1 MLNSKRLLLILVFL
15 VILCAFCNVSVLA
28 DGAVFT
34 CADLKKTWSEEK
46 KACVSCESVG
56 KRWNDNLMM
65 CVGDDIKLTC
75 EDDDKV
81 WDEDKQA
88 CMPCEFYG
96 LTFDHE
102 KYMCTSF
109 DQVEYEETN
118 EIADNVETNT
128 MIDNEIDNEVINE
141 ENTEISDSV
150 QEDTVKNII
159 YINDDVYEINSESD
173 SILGKKLIVNKDS
186 KSYIVYLN
194 KHIMIDMDGMLIF
207 MGMML
212 LVLVLFV
219 GYLLIINQHKNEF
232 YRYRE

>member
-34 CADLKKTWSEEK
+34 CADLKQTWSEEK

-65 CVGDDIKLTC
+65 CVGDDVKLTC

-96 LTFDHE
+96 LTFDDE
-102 KYMCTSF
+102 KYTCVSTDWVSE
-109 DQVEYEETN
+109 D
-118 EIADNVETNT
+118 
-128 MIDNEIDNEVINE
+128 
-141 ENTEISDSV
+141 ENNAISDEEISDEMITEEVIETADVTLEESDAVVDKSV
-150 QEDTVKNII
+150 ENII
-159 YINDDVYEINSESD
+159 YVNDDVYNILSESD
-173 SILGKKLIVNKDS
+173 SIFGKKMVVSKDS

-194 KHIMIDMDGMLIF
+194 KHIMIDMDGILIF
-207 MGMML
+207 MGLML
-212 LVLVLFV
+212 LIMVMFV
-219 GYLLIINQHKNEF
+219 GYLLIVNQHKGEY

>member
-1 MLNSKRLLLILVFL
+1 MNSKRLLLIMVFL
-15 VILCAFCNVSVLA
+15 MILCAFCNVRVLA

-34 CADLKKTWSEEK
+34 CADLKQTWSEEK

-96 LTFDHE
+96 LTFDDE
-102 KYMCTSF
+102 KYTCVSTDWVSE
-109 DQVEYEETN
+109 D
-118 EIADNVETNT
+118 
-128 MIDNEIDNEVINE
+128 
-141 ENTEISDSV
+141 ENNAISDEEISDEMITEEVIETADVALEESDAV
-150 QEDTVKNII
+150 VYKNVGNII
-159 YINDDVYEINSESD
+159 YVNDDVYNILSESD
-173 SILGKKLIVNKDS
+173 SIFGKKMVVSKDS
-186 KSYIVYLN
+186 KSYIIYLN
-194 KHIMIDMDGMLIF
+194 KHIMIDMDGILIF
-207 MGMML
+207 MGLML
-212 LVLVLFV
+212 LIMVMFV
-219 GYLLIINQHKNEF
+219 GYLLIVNQHKGEY

>member
-34 CADLKKTWSEEK
+34 CADLKQTWSEEK

-65 CVGDDIKLTC
+65 CVGDDVKLTC

-96 LTFDHE
+96 LTFDDE
-102 KYMCTSF
+102 KYTCVSTDWVSE
-109 DQVEYEETN
+109 DEN
-118 EIADNVETNT
+118 NV
-128 MIDNEIDNEVINE
+128 
-141 ENTEISDSV
+141 ISDDKIS
-150 QEDTVKNII
+150 
-159 YINDDVYEINSESD
+159 DD
-173 SILGKKLIVNKDS
+173 
-186 KSYIVYLN
+186 
-194 KHIMIDMDGMLIF
+194 MIT
-207 MGMML
+207 
-212 LVLVLFV
+212 
-219 GYLLIINQHKNEF
+219 E
-232 YRYRE
+232 

>member
-34 CADLKKTWSEEK
+34 CADLKQTWSEEK

-65 CVGDDIKLTC
+65 CVGDDVKLTC

-96 LTFDHE
+96 LTFDDE
-102 KYMCTSF
+102 KYTFVST
-109 DQVEYEETN
+109 DWVSE
-118 EIADNVETNT
+118 D
-128 MIDNEIDNEVINE
+128 
-141 ENTEISDSV
+141 ENNAISDEEISDEMITEEVIETADVALEESDAV
-150 QEDTVKNII
+150 VDKNVGNII
-159 YINDDVYEINSESD
+159 YVNDDVYNILSESN
-173 SILGKKLIVNKDS
+173 SIFGKKMVVSKDS
-186 KSYIVYLN
+186 KSYIIYLN
-194 KHIMIDMDGMLIF
+194 KHIMIDMDGILIF
-207 MGMML
+207 MGLML
-212 LVLVLFV
+212 LIMVMFV
-219 GYLLIINQHKNEF
+219 GYLLIVNQHKGEY

>member
-34 CADLKKTWSEEK
+34 CADLKQTWSEEK

-65 CVGDDIKLTC
+65 CVGDDVKLTC

-81 WDEDKQA
+81 WNEDKQA

-96 LTFDHE
+96 LTFDDE
-102 KYMCTSF
+102 KYTCVSTDWVSE
-109 DQVEYEETN
+109 D
-118 EIADNVETNT
+118 
-128 MIDNEIDNEVINE
+128 
-141 ENTEISDSV
+141 ENNAICDEEISDEMITEEVIETADVALEESDAAV
-150 QEDTVKNII
+150 DKNVGNII
-159 YINDDVYEINSESD
+159 YVNDDVYNILSESD
-173 SILGKKLIVNKDS
+173 SIFGKKMVVSKDS
-186 KSYIVYLN
+186 KSYIIYLN
-194 KHIMIDMDGMLIF
+194 KHIMIDMDGILIF
-207 MGMML
+207 MGLML
-212 LVLVLFV
+212 LIMVMFV
-219 GYLLIINQHKNEF
+219 GYLLIVNQHKGEY

>member
-34 CADLKKTWSEEK
+34 CADLKQTWSEEK

-65 CVGDDIKLTC
+65 CVGDDVKLTC

-96 LTFDHE
+96 LTFDDE
-102 KYMCTSF
+102 KYTCVSTDWVSE
-109 DQVEYEETN
+109 D
-118 EIADNVETNT
+118 DNNAISDDDIIDD
-128 MIDNEIDNEVINE
+128 MITEEVIETADVALE
-141 ENTEISDSV
+141 ESDAV
-150 QEDTVKNII
+150 VDKNVGNII
-159 YINDDVYEINSESD
+159 YVNDDVYNILSESD
-173 SILGKKLIVNKDS
+173 SIFGKKMVVSKDS
-186 KSYIVYLN
+186 KSYIIYLN
-194 KHIMIDMDGMLIF
+194 KHIMIDMDGILIF
-207 MGMML
+207 MGLML
-212 LVLVLFV
+212 LIMVMFV
-219 GYLLIINQHKNEF
+219 GYLLIVNQHKGEY

>member
-34 CADLKKTWSEEK
+34 CADLKQTWSEEK

-65 CVGDDIKLTC
+65 CVGDDVKLTC

-96 LTFDHE
+96 LTFDDE
-102 KYMCTSF
+102 KYTCVSTDWVSE
-109 DQVEYEETN
+109 D
-118 EIADNVETNT
+118 DNNA
-128 MIDNEIDNEVINE
+128 INDD
-141 ENTEISDSV
+141 EISDDMITEEVIETADVALEESDAVVDKSV
-150 QEDTVKNII
+150 ENII
-159 YINDDVYEINSESD
+159 YVNDDVYNILSESD
-173 SILGKKLIVNKDS
+173 SIFGKKMVVSKDS

-194 KHIMIDMDGMLIF
+194 KHIMIDMDGILIF
-207 MGMML
+207 MGLML
-212 LVLVLFV
+212 LIMVMFV
-219 GYLLIINQHKNEF
+219 GYLLIVNQHKGEY

>member
-34 CADLKKTWSEEK
+34 CADLKQTWSEEK

-65 CVGDDIKLTC
+65 CVGDDVKLTC

-96 LTFDHE
+96 LTFDDE
-102 KYMCTSF
+102 KYTCVSTDWVSE
-109 DQVEYEETN
+109 D
-118 EIADNVETNT
+118 
-128 MIDNEIDNEVINE
+128 
-141 ENTEISDSV
+141 ENNAICDEEISDEMITEEVIETADVALEESDAV
-150 QEDTVKNII
+150 VDKNVGNII
-159 YINDDVYEINSESD
+159 YVNDDVYNILSESD
-173 SILGKKLIVNKDS
+173 SIFGKKMVVSKDS
-186 KSYIVYLN
+186 KSYIIYLN
-194 KHIMIDMDGMLIF
+194 KHIMIDMDGILIF
-207 MGMML
+207 MGLML
-212 LVLVLFV
+212 LIMVMFV
-219 GYLLIINQHKNEF
+219 GYLLIVNQHKGEY

>member
-34 CADLKKTWSEEK
+34 CADLKQTWSEEK

-65 CVGDDIKLTC
+65 CVGDDVKLTC

-81 WDEDKQA
+81 WNEDKQA

-96 LTFDHE
+96 LTFDDE
-102 KYMCTSF
+102 KYTCVSTDWVSE
-109 DQVEYEETN
+109 D
-118 EIADNVETNT
+118 
-128 MIDNEIDNEVINE
+128 
-141 ENTEISDSV
+141 ENNAICDEEISDEMITEEVIETADVALEESDAV
-150 QEDTVKNII
+150 VDKNVGNII
-159 YINDDVYEINSESD
+159 YVNDDVYNILSESD
-173 SILGKKLIVNKDS
+173 SIFGKKMVVSKDS
-186 KSYIVYLN
+186 KSYIIYLN
-194 KHIMIDMDGMLIF
+194 KHIMIDMDGILIF
-207 MGMML
+207 MGLML
-212 LVLVLFV
+212 LIMVMFV
-219 GYLLIINQHKNEF
+219 GYLLIVNQHKGEY

>member
-34 CADLKKTWSEEK
+34 CADLKQTWSEEK

-65 CVGDDIKLTC
+65 CVGDDVKLTC

-96 LTFDHE
+96 LTFDDE
-102 KYMCTSF
+102 KYTCVSTDWVSE
-109 DQVEYEETN
+109 D
-118 EIADNVETNT
+118 
-128 MIDNEIDNEVINE
+128 
-141 ENTEISDSV
+141 ENNAISDEEISDEMITEEVIETADVALEESDAV
-150 QEDTVKNII
+150 VDKNVENII
-159 YINDDVYEINSESD
+159 YVNDDVYNILSESD
-173 SILGKKLIVNKDS
+173 SIFGKKMVVSKDS
-186 KSYIVYLN
+186 KSYIIYLN
-194 KHIMIDMDGMLIF
+194 KHIMIDMDGILIF
-207 MGMML
+207 MGLML
-212 LVLVLFV
+212 LIMVMFV
-219 GYLLIINQHKNEF
+219 GYLLIVNQHKGEY

>member
-34 CADLKKTWSEEK
+34 CADLKQTWSEEK

-65 CVGDDIKLTC
+65 CVGDDVKLTC

-96 LTFDHE
+96 LTFDDE
-102 KYMCTSF
+102 KYTCVSTDWVSE
-109 DQVEYEETN
+109 DDN
-118 EIADNVETNT
+118 NAISDDEIIDD
-128 MIDNEIDNEVINE
+128 MITEEVIETADVALE
-141 ENTEISDSV
+141 ESDAV
-150 QEDTVKNII
+150 VDKNVGNII
-159 YINDDVYEINSESD
+159 YVNDDVYNILSESD
-173 SILGKKLIVNKDS
+173 SIFGKKMVVSKDS
-186 KSYIVYLN
+186 KSYIIYLN
-194 KHIMIDMDGMLIF
+194 KHIMIDMDGILIF
-207 MGMML
+207 MGLML
-212 LVLVLFV
+212 LIMVMFV
-219 GYLLIINQHKNEF
+219 GYLLIVNQHKGEY

>member
-34 CADLKKTWSEEK
+34 CADLKQTWSEEK

-65 CVGDDIKLTC
+65 CVGDDVKLTC

-96 LTFDHE
+96 LTFDDE
-102 KYMCTSF
+102 KYTCVSTDWVSE
-109 DQVEYEETN
+109 D
-118 EIADNVETNT
+118 DNNAISDE
-128 MIDNEIDNEVINE
+128 
-141 ENTEISDSV
+141 EISDDMITEEVIETADVALEESDAV
-150 QEDTVKNII
+150 VDKNVGNII
-159 YINDDVYEINSESD
+159 YVNDDVYNILSESD
-173 SILGKKLIVNKDS
+173 SIFGKKMVVSKDS
-186 KSYIVYLN
+186 KSYIIYLN
-194 KHIMIDMDGMLIF
+194 KHIMIDMDGILIF
-207 MGMML
+207 MGLML
-212 LVLVLFV
+212 LIMVMFV
-219 GYLLIINQHKNEF
+219 GYLLIVNQHKGEY

>member
-34 CADLKKTWSEEK
+34 CADLKQTWSEEK

-65 CVGDDIKLTC
+65 CVGDDVKLTC

-96 LTFDHE
+96 LTFDDE
-102 KYMCTSF
+102 KYTCVSTGWVSE
-109 DQVEYEETN
+109 D
-118 EIADNVETNT
+118 DNNA
-128 MIDNEIDNEVINE
+128 ISDD
-141 ENTEISDSV
+141 EISDDMITEEVIETADVALEESDAVVDKSV
-150 QEDTVKNII
+150 ENII
-159 YINDDVYEINSESD
+159 YVNDDVYNILSESD
-173 SILGKKLIVNKDS
+173 SIFGKKMVVSKDS
-186 KSYIVYLN
+186 KSYIIYLN
-194 KHIMIDMDGMLIF
+194 KHIMIDMDGILIF
-207 MGMML
+207 MGLML
-212 LVLVLFV
+212 LIMVMFV
-219 GYLLIINQHKNEF
+219 GYLLIVNQHKGEY

>member
-1 MLNSKRLLLILVFL
+1 MLNSKKLLLILVFL

-34 CADLKKTWSEEK
+34 CADLKQTWSEEK

-65 CVGDDIKLTC
+65 CVGDDVKLTC

-96 LTFDHE
+96 LTFDDE
-102 KYMCTSF
+102 KYTCVSTDWVSE
-109 DQVEYEETN
+109 D
-118 EIADNVETNT
+118 DNNA
-128 MIDNEIDNEVINE
+128 ISDD
-141 ENTEISDSV
+141 EISDDMITEEVIETADVALEESDAVVDKSV
-150 QEDTVKNII
+150 EDII
-159 YINDDVYEINSESD
+159 YVNDDVYNILSESD
-173 SILGKKLIVNKDS
+173 SIFGKKMVVSKDS
-186 KSYIVYLN
+186 KSYIIYLN
-194 KHIMIDMDGMLIF
+194 KHIMIDMDGILIF
-207 MGMML
+207 MGLML
-212 LVLVLFV
+212 LIMVMFV
-219 GYLLIINQHKNEF
+219 GYLLIVNQHKGEY

>member
-34 CADLKKTWSEEK
+34 CADLKQTWSEEK

-65 CVGDDIKLTC
+65 CVGDDVKLTC

-96 LTFDHE
+96 LTFDDE
-102 KYMCTSF
+102 KYTCVSTDWVSE
-109 DQVEYEETN
+109 DDN
-118 EIADNVETNT
+118 NAISDDEIIDD
-128 MIDNEIDNEVINE
+128 MITEEVIETADVALE
-141 ENTEISDSV
+141 ESDAV
-150 QEDTVKNII
+150 VDKNVGNII
-159 YINDDVYEINSESD
+159 YVNDDVYNILSESD
-173 SILGKKLIVNKDS
+173 SIFGKKMVVSKDS

-207 MGMML
+207 MGLML
-212 LVLVLFV
+212 LVMVMFV
-219 GYLLIINQHKNEF
+219 GYLLIVNQHKGEY

>member
-34 CADLKKTWSEEK
+34 CADLKQTWSEEK

-65 CVGDDIKLTC
+65 CVGDDVKLTC

-96 LTFDHE
+96 LTFDDE
-102 KYMCTSF
+102 KYTCVSTDWVSE
-109 DQVEYEETN
+109 D
-118 EIADNVETNT
+118 
-128 MIDNEIDNEVINE
+128 
-141 ENTEISDSV
+141 ENNAISDEEISDEMITEEVIETADVALEESDAV
-150 QEDTVKNII
+150 VDKNVGNII
-159 YINDDVYEINSESD
+159 YVNDDVYNILSESD
-173 SILGKKLIVNKDS
+173 SIFGKKMVVSKDS
-186 KSYIVYLN
+186 KSYIIYLN
-194 KHIMIDMDGMLIF
+194 KHIMIDMDGILIF
-207 MGMML
+207 MGLML
-212 LVLVLFV
+212 LIMVMFV
-219 GYLLIINQHKNEF
+219 GYLLIVNQHKGEY

>member
-34 CADLKKTWSEEK
+34 CADLKQTWSEEK

-65 CVGDDIKLTC
+65 CVGDDVKLTC

-81 WDEDKQA
+81 WNEDKQA

-96 LTFDHE
+96 LTFDDE
-102 KYMCTSF
+102 KYTCVSTDWVSE
-109 DQVEYEETN
+109 D
-118 EIADNVETNT
+118 
-128 MIDNEIDNEVINE
+128 
-141 ENTEISDSV
+141 ENNAICDEEISDEMITEEVIETADVALEESDAV
-150 QEDTVKNII
+150 VEDTVKNII

>member
-34 CADLKKTWSEEK
+34 CADLKQTWSEEK

-65 CVGDDIKLTC
+65 CVGDDVKLTC

-96 LTFDHE
+96 LTFDDE
-102 KYMCTSF
+102 KYTCVSTDWVSE
-109 DQVEYEETN
+109 D
-118 EIADNVETNT
+118 DNNA
-128 MIDNEIDNEVINE
+128 ISDD
-141 ENTEISDSV
+141 EISDDMITEEVIETADVALEESDAV
-150 QEDTVKNII
+150 VDKNVENII
-159 YINDDVYEINSESD
+159 YVNDDVYNILSESD
-173 SILGKKLIVNKDS
+173 SIFGKKMVVSKDS
-186 KSYIVYLN
+186 KSYIIYLN
-194 KHIMIDMDGMLIF
+194 KHIMIDMDGILIF
-207 MGMML
+207 MGLML
-212 LVLVLFV
+212 LIMVMFV
-219 GYLLIINQHKNEF
+219 GYLLIVNQHKGEY

>member
-34 CADLKKTWSEEK
+34 CADLKQTWSEEK

-65 CVGDDIKLTC
+65 CVGDDVKLTC

-96 LTFDHE
+96 LTFDDE
-102 KYMCTSF
+102 KYTCVSTDWVSE
-109 DQVEYEETN
+109 D
-118 EIADNVETNT
+118 DNNAISDE
-128 MIDNEIDNEVINE
+128 
-141 ENTEISDSV
+141 EISDEMITEEVIETADVALEESDAVVDKSV
-150 QEDTVKNII
+150 ENII
-159 YINDDVYEINSESD
+159 YVNDDVYNILSESD
-173 SILGKKLIVNKDS
+173 SIFGKKMVVSKDS
-186 KSYIVYLN
+186 KSYIIYLN

-207 MGMML
+207 MGLML
-212 LVLVLFV
+212 LIMVMFV
-219 GYLLIINQHKNEF
+219 GYLLIVNQHKGEY

>member
-34 CADLKKTWSEEK
+34 CADLKQTWSEEK

-65 CVGDDIKLTC
+65 CVGDDVKLTC

-96 LTFDHE
+96 LTFDDE
-102 KYMCTSF
+102 KYTCVSTDWVSE
-109 DQVEYEETN
+109 D
-118 EIADNVETNT
+118 DNNAISDE
-128 MIDNEIDNEVINE
+128 
-141 ENTEISDSV
+141 EISDEMITEEVIETADVALEESDAV
-150 QEDTVKNII
+150 VDKNVGNII
-159 YINDDVYEINSESD
+159 YVNDDVYNILSESD
-173 SILGKKLIVNKDS
+173 SIFGKKMVVSKDS
-186 KSYIVYLN
+186 KSYIIYLN
-194 KHIMIDMDGMLIF
+194 KHIMIDMDGILIF
-207 MGMML
+207 MGLML
-212 LVLVLFV
+212 LIMVMFV
-219 GYLLIINQHKNEF
+219 GYLLIVNQHKGEY

>member
-1 MLNSKRLLLILVFL
+1 MLNSKKLLLILVFL

-34 CADLKKTWSEEK
+34 CADLKQTWSEEK

-65 CVGDDIKLTC
+65 CVGDDVKLTC

-96 LTFDHE
+96 LTFDDE
-102 KYMCTSF
+102 KYTCVSTDWVSE
-109 DQVEYEETN
+109 D
-118 EIADNVETNT
+118 DNNA
-128 MIDNEIDNEVINE
+128 ISDD
-141 ENTEISDSV
+141 EISDDMITEEVIETADVALEESDAV
-150 QEDTVKNII
+150 VDKNVGNII
-159 YINDDVYEINSESD
+159 YVNDDVYNILSESD
-173 SILGKKLIVNKDS
+173 SIFGKKMVVSKDS
-186 KSYIVYLN
+186 KSYIIYLN
-194 KHIMIDMDGMLIF
+194 KHIMIDMDGILIF
-207 MGMML
+207 MGLML
-212 LVLVLFV
+212 LIMVMFV
-219 GYLLIINQHKNEF
+219 GYLLIVNQHKGEY

>member
-1 MLNSKRLLLILVFL
+1 MLNGKRLLLILVFL

-34 CADLKKTWSEEK
+34 CADLKQTWSEEK

-65 CVGDDIKLTC
+65 CVGDDVKLTC

-96 LTFDHE
+96 LTFDDE
-102 KYMCTSF
+102 KYTCVSTDWVSE
-109 DQVEYEETN
+109 D
-118 EIADNVETNT
+118 
-128 MIDNEIDNEVINE
+128 
-141 ENTEISDSV
+141 ENNAICDEEISDEMITEEVIETADVALEESDAAV
-150 QEDTVKNII
+150 DKNVGNII
-159 YINDDVYEINSESD
+159 YVNDDVYNILSESD
-173 SILGKKLIVNKDS
+173 SIFGKKMVVSKDS
-186 KSYIVYLN
+186 KSYIIYLN
-194 KHIMIDMDGMLIF
+194 KHIMIDMDGILIF
-207 MGMML
+207 MGLML
-212 LVLVLFV
+212 LIMVMFV
-219 GYLLIINQHKNEF
+219 GYLLIVNQHKGEY

>member
-34 CADLKKTWSEEK
+34 CADLKQTWSEEK

-65 CVGDDIKLTC
+65 CVGDDVKLTC

-96 LTFDHE
+96 LTFDDE
-102 KYMCTSF
+102 KYTCVSTDWVSE
-109 DQVEYEETN
+109 DENNAISDEE
-118 EIADNVETNT
+118 IIDD
-128 MIDNEIDNEVINE
+128 MITEEVIETADVALE
-141 ENTEISDSV
+141 ESDAV
-150 QEDTVKNII
+150 VDKNVGNII
-159 YINDDVYEINSESD
+159 YVNDDVYNILSESD
-173 SILGKKLIVNKDS
+173 SIFGKKMVVSKDS
-186 KSYIVYLN
+186 KSYIIYLN
-194 KHIMIDMDGMLIF
+194 NHIMIDMDGILIF
-207 MGMML
+207 MGLML
-212 LVLVLFV
+212 LIMVMFV
-219 GYLLIINQHKNEF
+219 GYLLIVNQHKGEY

>member
-34 CADLKKTWSEEK
+34 CADLKQTWSEEK

-65 CVGDDIKLTC
+65 CVGDDVKLTC

-96 LTFDHE
+96 LTFDDK
-102 KYMCTSF
+102 KYTCVSTDWVSE
-109 DQVEYEETN
+109 D
-118 EIADNVETNT
+118 
-128 MIDNEIDNEVINE
+128 
-141 ENTEISDSV
+141 ENNAISDEEISDEMITEEVIETADVTLEESDAVVDKSV
-150 QEDTVKNII
+150 ENII
-159 YINDDVYEINSESD
+159 YVNDDVYNILSESD
-173 SILGKKLIVNKDS
+173 SIFGKKMVVSKDS

-194 KHIMIDMDGMLIF
+194 KHIMIDMDGILIF
-207 MGMML
+207 MGLML
-212 LVLVLFV
+212 LIMVMFV
-219 GYLLIINQHKNEF
+219 GYLLIVNQHKGEY

>member
-1 MLNSKRLLLILVFL
+1 MMNSKRLLLIMVFL
-15 VILCAFCNVSVLA
+15 MILCAFCNVRVLA

-34 CADLKKTWSEEK
+34 CADLKQTWSEEK
-46 KACVSCESVG
+46 KDCVSCESVG

-118 EIADNVETNT
+118 EIADNV
-128 MIDNEIDNEVINE
+128 
-141 ENTEISDSV
+141 
-150 QEDTVKNII
+150 
-159 YINDDVYEINSESD
+159 
-173 SILGKKLIVNKDS
+173 
-186 KSYIVYLN
+186 
-194 KHIMIDMDGMLIF
+194 
-207 MGMML
+207 
-212 LVLVLFV
+212 
-219 GYLLIINQHKNEF
+219 
-232 YRYRE
+232 

>member
-34 CADLKKTWSEEK
+34 CADLKQTWSEEK

-65 CVGDDIKLTC
+65 CVGDDVKLTC

-96 LTFDHE
+96 LTFDDE
-102 KYMCTSF
+102 KYTCVSTDWVSE
-109 DQVEYEETN
+109 D
-118 EIADNVETNT
+118 DNNA
-128 MIDNEIDNEVINE
+128 ISDD
-141 ENTEISDSV
+141 EISDDMITEEVIETADVALEESDAVVDKSV
-150 QEDTVKNII
+150 ENII
-159 YINDDVYEINSESD
+159 YVNDDVYNILSESD
-173 SILGKKLIVNKDS
+173 SIFGKKMVVSKDS
-186 KSYIVYLN
+186 KSYIIYLN
-194 KHIMIDMDGMLIF
+194 KHIMIDMDGILIF
-207 MGMML
+207 MGLML
-212 LVLVLFV
+212 LIMVMLV
-219 GYLLIINQHKNEF
+219 GYLLIVNQHKGEY

>member
-34 CADLKKTWSEEK
+34 CADLKQTWSEEK

-65 CVGDDIKLTC
+65 CVGDDVKLTC

-96 LTFDHE
+96 LTFDDE
-102 KYMCTSF
+102 KYTCVSTDWVSE
-109 DQVEYEETN
+109 D
-118 EIADNVETNT
+118 
-128 MIDNEIDNEVINE
+128 
-141 ENTEISDSV
+141 ENNAICDEEISDEMITEEVIETADVALEESDAAV
-150 QEDTVKNII
+150 DKNVGNII
-159 YINDDVYEINSESD
+159 YVNDDVYNILSESD
-173 SILGKKLIVNKDS
+173 SIFGKKMVVSKDS
-186 KSYIVYLN
+186 KSYIIYLN
-194 KHIMIDMDGMLIF
+194 KHIMIDMDGILIF
-207 MGMML
+207 MGLML
-212 LVLVLFV
+212 LIMVMFV
-219 GYLLIINQHKNEF
+219 GYLLIVNQHKGEY

>member
-34 CADLKKTWSEEK
+34 CADLKQTWSEEK

-65 CVGDDIKLTC
+65 CVGDDVKLTC

-96 LTFDHE
+96 LTFDDE
-102 KYMCTSF
+102 KYTCVSTDWVSE
-109 DQVEYEETN
+109 D
-118 EIADNVETNT
+118 DNNA
-128 MIDNEIDNEVINE
+128 ISDD
-141 ENTEISDSV
+141 EISDDMITEEVIETADVALEESDAV
-150 QEDTVKNII
+150 VDKNVGNII
-159 YINDDVYEINSESD
+159 YVNDDVYNILSESD
-173 SILGKKLIVNKDS
+173 SIFGKKMVVSKDS
-186 KSYIVYLN
+186 KSYIIYLN
-194 KHIMIDMDGMLIF
+194 KHIMIDMDGILIF
-207 MGMML
+207 MGLML
-212 LVLVLFV
+212 LIMVMFV
-219 GYLLIINQHKNEF
+219 GYLLIVNQHKGEY

>member
-34 CADLKKTWSEEK
+34 CADLKQTWSEEK

-65 CVGDDIKLTC
+65 CVGDDVKLTC

-96 LTFDHE
+96 LTFDDE
-102 KYMCTSF
+102 KYTCVSTDWVSE
-109 DQVEYEETN
+109 D
-118 EIADNVETNT
+118 DNNA
-128 MIDNEIDNEVINE
+128 ISDD
-141 ENTEISDSV
+141 EISDDMITEEVIETADVALEESDAV
-150 QEDTVKNII
+150 VDKNVGNII
-159 YINDDVYEINSESD
+159 YVNDDVYNILSESD
-173 SILGKKLIVNKDS
+173 TIFGKKMVVSKDS
-186 KSYIVYLN
+186 KSYIIYLN
-194 KHIMIDMDGMLIF
+194 KHIMIDMDGILIF
-207 MGMML
+207 MGLML
-212 LVLVLFV
+212 LIMVMFV
-219 GYLLIINQHKNEF
+219 GYLLIVNQHKGEY

>member
-1 MLNSKRLLLILVFL
+1 MLNSKKLLLILVFL

-34 CADLKKTWSEEK
+34 CADLKQTWSEEK

-65 CVGDDIKLTC
+65 CVGDDVKLTC

-96 LTFDHE
+96 LTFDDE
-102 KYMCTSF
+102 KYTCVSTDWVSE
-109 DQVEYEETN
+109 D
-118 EIADNVETNT
+118 
-128 MIDNEIDNEVINE
+128 
-141 ENTEISDSV
+141 ENNAISDEEISDEMITEEVIETADVALEESDAV
-150 QEDTVKNII
+150 VDKNVGNII
-159 YINDDVYEINSESD
+159 YVNDDVYNILSESD
-173 SILGKKLIVNKDS
+173 SIFGKKMVVSKDS
-186 KSYIVYLN
+186 KSYIIYLN
-194 KHIMIDMDGMLIF
+194 KHIMIDMDGILIF
-207 MGMML
+207 MGLML
-212 LVLVLFV
+212 LIMVMFV
-219 GYLLIINQHKNEF
+219 GYLLIVNQHKGEY

>member
-1 MLNSKRLLLILVFL
+1 MLNSKRLLLIMVFL
-15 VILCAFCNVSVLA
+15 MILCAICNVRVLA

-34 CADLKKTWSEEK
+34 CADLKQTWSEEK

-96 LTFDHE
+96 LTFDDE
-102 KYMCTSF
+102 KYTCVST
-109 DQVEYEETN
+109 DQVKE
-118 EIADNVETNT
+118 D
-128 MIDNEIDNEVINE
+128 
-141 ENTEISDSV
+141 ENNAISDEEISDEMITEEVIETADVALEESDAV
-150 QEDTVKNII
+150 VDKNVGNII
-159 YINDDVYEINSESD
+159 YVNDDVYNILNESNS
-173 SILGKKLIVNKDS
+173 IFGKKMVVSKDS
-186 KSYIVYLN
+186 KSYIIYLN
-194 KHIMIDMDGMLIF
+194 KHIMIDMDGILIF
-207 MGMML
+207 MGLML
-212 LVLVLFV
+212 LIMVMFV
-219 GYLLIINQHKNEF
+219 GYLLIVNQHKGEY

>member
-34 CADLKKTWSEEK
+34 CADLKQTWSEEK

-65 CVGDDIKLTC
+65 CVGDDVKLTC

-96 LTFDHE
+96 LTFDDE
-102 KYMCTSF
+102 KYTCVSTDWVSE
-109 DQVEYEETN
+109 D
-118 EIADNVETNT
+118 DNNA
-128 MIDNEIDNEVINE
+128 ISDD
-141 ENTEISDSV
+141 EISDDMITEEVIETADVALEESDAV
-150 QEDTVKNII
+150 ADKNVGNII
-159 YINDDVYEINSESD
+159 YVNDDVYNILSESD
-173 SILGKKLIVNKDS
+173 SIFGKKMVVSKDS
-186 KSYIVYLN
+186 KSYIIYLN
-194 KHIMIDMDGMLIF
+194 KHIMIDMDGILIF
-207 MGMML
+207 MGLML
-212 LVLVLFV
+212 LIMVMFV
-219 GYLLIINQHKNEF
+219 GYLLIVNQHKGEY

>member
-15 VILCAFCNVSVLA
+15 VILCTFCNVSVLA

-34 CADLKKTWSEEK
+34 CADLKQTWSEEK

-65 CVGDDIKLTC
+65 CVGDDVKLTC

-96 LTFDHE
+96 LTFDDE
-102 KYMCTSF
+102 KYTCVSTDWVSE
-109 DQVEYEETN
+109 D
-118 EIADNVETNT
+118 DNNAISDE
-128 MIDNEIDNEVINE
+128 
-141 ENTEISDSV
+141 EISDEMITEEVIETADVALEESDAV
-150 QEDTVKNII
+150 VDKNIGNII
-159 YINDDVYEINSESD
+159 YVNDDVYNILSESD
-173 SILGKKLIVNKDS
+173 SIFGKKMVVSKDS
-186 KSYIVYLN
+186 KSYIIYLN
-194 KHIMIDMDGMLIF
+194 KHIMIDMDGILIF
-207 MGMML
+207 MGLML
-212 LVLVLFV
+212 LIMVMFV
-219 GYLLIINQHKNEF
+219 GYLLIVNQHKGEY

>member
-34 CADLKKTWSEEK
+34 CADLKQTWSEEK

-65 CVGDDIKLTC
+65 CVGDDVKLTC

-96 LTFDHE
+96 LTFDDE
-102 KYMCTSF
+102 KYTCVSTDWVSE
-109 DQVEYEETN
+109 D
-118 EIADNVETNT
+118 
-128 MIDNEIDNEVINE
+128 
-141 ENTEISDSV
+141 ENNAICDEEISDEMITEEVIETADVALEESDAV
-150 QEDTVKNII
+150 VDKNVENII
-159 YINDDVYEINSESD
+159 YVNDDVYNILSESD
-173 SILGKKLIVNKDS
+173 SIFGKKMVVSKDS
-186 KSYIVYLN
+186 KSYIIYLN
-194 KHIMIDMDGMLIF
+194 KHIMIDMDGILIF
-207 MGMML
+207 MGLML
-212 LVLVLFV
+212 LIMVMFV
-219 GYLLIINQHKNEF
+219 GYLLIVNQHKGEY